1 MKKKFPKE
9 FPIVWTDEE
18 FDRLEERPWH
28 SPDAIQIIIDHTCK
42 VSTSEDKKTVI
53 IEKDGK
59 EVVSIRFPDTG
70 KTEYRIYDFFGLFE
84 LAEMAVERIKSYSK
98 KEEK

>member
-1 MKKKFPKE
+1 MKKEFPKE
-9 FPIVWTDEE
+9 FPIVWNGEE
-18 FDRLEERPWH
+18 FDRLEERPWN
-28 SPDAIQIIIDHTCK
+28 SPDAIQITIDHTCK
-42 VSTSEDKKTVI
+42 VTVSEDKKNVV

-59 EVVSIRFPDTG
+59 EVVSIRFPDVG

-84 LAEMAVERIKSYSK
+84 LVEIAIERVKSYK